1 MFEDFNYCFEKFKKN
16 QYLET
21 KAIKDIKSQYWEVY
35 WLKIKTWS
43 KWEVT
48 LIYSWLHV
56 NVLKFVFDNFFVKE
70 FQQKYTQSQ
79 FDWFRKKLWR
89 VTNLYRLNLLL
100 SAYFHNIKL
109 WLTSEWEKIVI
120 NSKDIKIWSLRIEI
134 ARKLTEFWIKWK
146 KEIIDIYSIE
156 DFYKKYKFSI

>member
-35 WLKIKTWS
+35 WLKIKIWS